1 MAQPLANKYRPK
13 TFADVSEQDEIKVII
28 ENQIKNNDL
37 RSAYLFCGGAGTGKT
52 TCARIV
58 ANLINNGEGE
68 PVELD
73 AASNNSVDDVR
84 SIINDT
90 KFKSLTS
97 KYKIYIIDECHSLS
111 NAAWQAMLKLLE
123 ETPIGVLFI
132 FCTTDP
138 QKIPGTILSR
148 VQRFNFHRISKDG
161 IVSRL
166 KYIIDKENSDICM
179 TEGGSRDAVADDEW
193 AIREGI
199 HIITYEEEA
208 VDYIAKQ
215 AQGGMRDAITT
226 LDKCLSYSKNLTLSN
241 VVEVL
246 SAGVTPYDLYD
257 FTKLLL
263 NKDSKNALA
272 MVDKF
277 FMSGMD
283 MNLFLSMYFEF
294 LLNLQKYLVLQDK
307 SVSNL
312 PDDILEDCNV
322 TMGSSV
328 RIYCQKLYILLNSPK
343 VNVKNLLEAWV
354 IERCI

>member
-123 ETPIGVLFI
+123 ETPTGVLFI

-148 VQRFNFHRISKDG
+148 VQRFNFHRISTRG
-161 IVSRL
+161 IINRL
-166 KYIIDKENSDICM
+166 NFIIEQENKQADSDNL
-179 TEGGSRDAVADDEW
+179 
-193 AIREGI
+193 
-199 HIITYEEEA
+199 ITYDNQAIE
-208 VDYIAKQ
+208 YIAKQ

-241 VVEVL
+241 VVKVL

-307 SVSNL
+307 SVSSL

-328 RIYCQKLYILLNSPK
+328 RTYCQKLYILLNSPK

>member
-123 ETPIGVLFI
+123 ETPTGVLFI

-148 VQRFNFHRISKDG
+148 VQRFNFHRISTRG
-161 IVSRL
+161 IINRL
-166 KYIIDKENSDICM
+166 NFIIEQENKQVDSNNL
-179 TEGGSRDAVADDEW
+179 
-193 AIREGI
+193 
-199 HIITYEEEA
+199 ITYDNQAIE
-208 VDYIAKQ
+208 YIAKQ

-241 VVEVL
+241 VVKVL

-312 PDDILEDCNV
+312 PDDILEDCNI

-328 RIYCQKLYILLNSPK
+328 RTYCQKLYILLNSPK